1 MSEQIGQIGQS
12 IQSQVIG
19 AVVAL
24 LATAGAAFAT
34 PVLAFRTRVES
45 FDPAQVPAWN
55 VIPEDGETEYVEC
68 AAVDRKF
75 KFCVRNMVSAQNQ
88 ADLAADPLYVVST
101 QALCADPSL
110 GGLVRYTREISQKWE
125 RDGPASQDNL
135 ALVVTYQVE
144 FATLRTD
151 PTTLVP

>member
-1 MSEQIGQIGQS
+1 MSGQS
-12 IQSQVIG
+12 IQSQIIG
-19 AVVAL
+19 AVVSL
-24 LATAGAAFAT
+24 LTAAGATFQT

-45 FDPAQVPAWN
+45 FDLAQTPAWN
-55 VIPEDGETEYVEC
+55 VIPDDGETDYVEC
-68 AAVDRKF
+68 GAVDRKF
-75 KFCVRNMVSAQNQ
+75 RFCVRNMVAAQNQ
-88 ADLAADPLYVVST
+88 ADLAADPLYVAST

-110 GGLVRYTREISQKWE
+110 GGLVRYIREISQKWE

-151 PTTLVP
+151 PTVQVP

>member
-1 MSEQIGQIGQS
+1 MSS
-12 IQSQVIG
+12 AQSQIMT
-19 AVVAL
+19 AVVTAL
-24 LATAGAAFAT
+24 TTAGAALT
-34 PVLAFRTRVES
+34 PVTLAWRTRMEA
-45 FDPAQVPAWN
+45 FDASQLPAWN
-55 VIPEDGETEYVEC
+55 VIPDDGETEYVEC

-75 KFCVRNMVSAQNQ
+75 RFCVRCMVSAQNQ
-88 ADLAADPLYVVST
+88 ADVAADPLYVAAT

-125 RDGPASQDNL
+125 RDGTASADNL

>member
-1 MSEQIGQIGQS
+1 MSIGQS
-12 IQSQVIG
+12 IQSQIV
-19 AVVAL
+19 AYVVGL
-24 LATAGAAFAT
+24 LNAAGAENFTVA
-34 PVLAFRTRVES
+34 VSAFRTRVEEYAS
-45 FDPAQVPAWN
+45 TQLPAWN
-55 VIPEDGETEYVEC
+55 VIPDDGEAQYREVS
-68 AAVDRKF
+68 AVDRTF
-75 KFCVRNMVSAQNQ
+75 RFCVRSMVSAQNQ

-125 RDGPASQDNL
+125 RDGNASQDNI

-151 PTTLVP
+151 PTMLVP